1 MRVFLS
7 DVSPPVRSRGSTGP
21 LVAALLGFG
30 LALTAGTALATPAS
44 AASARTSPTAI
55 AASAAASPSASA
67 STSGIAE
74 TDTATPPSPG
84 LTPTDTASDAPT
96 STPKPTPAP
105 PQLDTLPKK
114 LITSLPLTVS
124 GTADPGEVIDVSGG
138 SSTNPDSRCTATAGG
153 DGRFGCAIQRLPD
166 GPGVP
171 VRAVSRST
179 GLADSGRVDVLS
191 PPVITSA
198 DGGATSGGIR
208 GTAYPGAKVT
218 VTAETGDSCTFPA
231 DSSGNWGC
239 VISGLRDGD
248 HSITATQ
255 VAPFSSTRSGASRS
269 VTVVV
274 DTVAPSAPTLTSP
287 APGTSATAG
296 QPVAFG
302 GAGEP
307 GATVTVYAST
317 PHGTSV
323 ACTATVSG
331 SAWSCTAGLP
341 QGDYLASALQ
351 RDSAGNVSAGSNTV
365 AISVEAGATA
375 PPATTAPSPSKTP
388 VPAQPAPPTAAPS
401 PPSAP
406 THAETRGWTDTPFS
420 TASAPVVTAAA
431 MPGWLRS
438 VGLAVA
444 ALLLLV
450 LPARLLVATLSRAR
464 EPRGGRVSIFGRNRA
479 RSELGEA
486 DALLGGAHAASP
498 GGQPIWLAPVVGV
511 TAASLVTLSTSVQDA
526 AAYLRLLAAV
536 ALALIAVNTIW
547 VLAARGMA
555 RHLDLAPARP
565 IVRPGLLVV
574 VAVTA
579 LGSRLIGLEPAFLFG
594 LVLGAVLPEAAGRIA
609 RGRTAAVQLCAVAA
623 FGVLAWL
630 TVGLLPAPSGD
641 ASAFVRE
648 LANSITLISIGSTS
662 VALLPFGGFAGRAV
676 LRWSRPL
683 WLAMA
688 LVVYTVLFALLL
700 PVASI
705 VQTGSGVVVLVVGAL
720 VFAAMSV
727 SVWLWERYVEPAR

>member
-7 DVSPPVRSRGSTGP
+7 DVSPPVRSRGSTGRI
-21 LVAALLGFG
+21 VAALLGLG
-30 LALTAGTALATPAS
+30 LVLAAGTALATPAS
-44 AASARTSPTAI
+44 AAPLRT
-55 AASAAASPSASA
+55 AASGTAHS
-67 STSGIAE
+67 
-74 TDTATPPSPG
+74 DTAPPTSPG
-84 LTPTDTASDAPT
+84 LAPTDTASDAPT
-96 STPKPTPAP
+96 STPTPTPAP
-105 PQLDTLPKK
+105 PRLDPLPKS

-124 GTADPGEVIDVSGG
+124 GTADPGDVIDVSGG
-138 SSTNPDSRCTATAGG
+138 SSTNADSQCTATTGG
-153 DGRFGCAIQRLPD
+153 DGRFGCAIRRLPD
-166 GPGVP
+166 GPRVP
-171 VRAVSRST
+171 VRAESRST
-179 GLADSGRVDVLS
+179 GLADSARVDVLS

-198 DGGATSGGIR
+198 DGGATGGGIR

-218 VTAETGDSCTFPA
+218 VTAETGNSCTFPA
-231 DSSGNWGC
+231 DSAGNWGC

-248 HSITATQ
+248 HSVTATQ
-255 VAPFSSTRSGASRS
+255 VAPFSSARSGASRS
-269 VTVVV
+269 VAVVV

-296 QPVAFG
+296 QPVAFS

-317 PHGTSV
+317 SHGTSV
-323 ACTATVSG
+323 ACTAIVSG
-331 SAWSCTAGLP
+331 SAWSCAAGLP

-365 AISVEAGATA
+365 ALSVEAGPAA
-375 PPATTAPSPSKTP
+375 PPATSAPSPSKTP

-406 THAETRGWTDTPFS
+406 THAETKSWTDTPFS
-420 TASAPVVTAAA
+420 TASAPVVTAAS

-450 LPARLLVATLSRAR
+450 LPARLLVAALSR
-464 EPRGGRVSIFGRNRA
+464 PRGSREGRVSIFGRNRA

-486 DALLGGAHAASP
+486 DALLGGAHGASL
-498 GGQPIWLAPVVGV
+498 GAQPVWLAPVVGV
-511 TAASLVTLSTSVQDA
+511 AAASLVTLSTSVQDA
-526 AAYLRLLAAV
+526 AANLRLLAAV
-536 ALALIAVNTIW
+536 ALALIGVNAIW
-547 VLAARGMA
+547 VLAARGMT
-555 RHLDLAPARP
+555 RHLGLAPARAV
-565 IVRPGLLVV
+565 VRPGLLVV

-579 LGSRLIGLEPAFLFG
+579 LGSRFIGLEPALLFG
-594 LVLGAVLPEAAGRIA
+594 LVLGAVLPEAADRIA

-630 TVGLLPAPSGD
+630 TVGVLPAPSD
-641 ASAFVRE
+641 AASAFVRE
-648 LANSITLISIGSTS
+648 LANSIALLAIGSTS
-662 VALLPFGGFAGRAV
+662 VALLPFGGLAGRAV

-683 WLAMA
+683 WLALA

-727 SVWLWERYVEPAR
+727 SVWLWERYVEPVR